1 MRFTQFAMLHIGI
14 YQRKSTSLQSH
25 LTLPLA
31 ATFQGVITMLRDG
44 QFLSEPPVKIGAHYH
59 RWARHHMNS
68 TELFMQDVLLGDSPK
83 KKRSGYEW
91 LAIVVGCYV
100 LIALLAGLIQNFN

>member
-1 MRFTQFAMLHIGI
+1 
-14 YQRKSTSLQSH
+14 
-25 LTLPLA
+25 
-31 ATFQGVITMLRDG
+31 
-44 QFLSEPPVKIGAHYH
+44 
-59 RWARHHMNS
+59 MNS